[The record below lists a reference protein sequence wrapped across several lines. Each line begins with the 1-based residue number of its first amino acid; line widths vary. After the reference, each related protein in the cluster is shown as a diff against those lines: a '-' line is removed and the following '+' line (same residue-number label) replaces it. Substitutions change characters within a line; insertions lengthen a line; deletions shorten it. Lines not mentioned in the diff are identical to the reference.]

1 MRDRSGGGGSF
12 LLPVGSRWWAWADAK
27 GRGKAAL
34 CGVFQP
40 RSLDGTIV
48 RMGEGR
54 ASGIAGLHVSS
65 DKACCDAAIVLSP
78 RFHMKTHRQR
88 LQRAHFAFMRA
99 LIQGLD
105 ARASWDRYLRLEGE
119 SADMRNVRRTIGWM
133 RDAFAAAARRERRPG
148 TARLILLDPER
159 FASSPKLPTLEDFA
173 REQGLE
179 DFSHAE
185 QIEAYEAAHPGA
197 GPSDGGGQGVAS
209 SRRARVVQRQL
220 EALRWLEDLTAE
232 DPRPDDPVS
241 AWLNPLL
248 AGRLERS
255 GLRTLRELVEHVNQ
269 SGARWWVRVPG
280 IGAHKAARVA
290 EWLQANEQALGLR
303 VGRHALRKRSQ
314 LAFDELHAAVQ
325 PAMELRPLEKLMLP
339 PSLDGS
345 RGAFRCAP
353 SIEGKSP
360 ESNDV
365 DAVLEWLHS
374 RGASSGLEISSM
386 PPVLS
391 ATQRSYRKEAERLL
405 LWATLERGK
414 PLSSLT
420 ADDVGAYADF
430 LVSPPAAWC
439 GPRHHQRWS
448 PMWRPFE
455 GALSPSARR
464 QALVIL
470 RSLFSHLVHR
480 GYLTCSPFATHAL
493 PVIPPV
499 AVQSDQADP
508 MQWDHL
514 DRQLGLQSDEEAVRR
529 LRRALRWIR
538 ATGLRIGE
546 VVSLRCEDLV
556 PPRVEETADA
566 ETAWLLEVKDAA
578 GMTRRLP
585 IAAAHV
591 RELEEE
597 LARHG
602 LEPHVDA
609 QSNRG
614 IAVLARFAAGVPRP
628 PPWSASGLHKAMKR
642 FLLQAAQ
649 GLDEAQAAQVRRLNT
664 HDLRRV
670 ARRATP
676 GSAAA

>member
-1 MRDRSGGGGSF
+1 
-12 LLPVGSRWWAWADAK
+12 
-27 GRGKAAL
+27 
-34 CGVFQP
+34 
-40 RSLDGTIV
+40 
-48 RMGEGR
+48 
-54 ASGIAGLHVSS
+54 
-65 DKACCDAAIVLSP
+65 
-78 RFHMKTHRQR
+78 MKTHRQR

-197 GPSDGGGQGVAS
+197 GPSDGVGQGVAS

-360 ESNDV
+360 
-365 DAVLEWLHS
+365 
-374 RGASSGLEISSM
+374 
-386 PPVLS
+386 
-391 ATQRSYRKEAERLL
+391 
-405 LWATLERGK
+405 
-414 PLSSLT
+414 
-420 ADDVGAYADF
+420 
-430 LVSPPAAWC
+430 
-439 GPRHHQRWS
+439 
-448 PMWRPFE
+448 
-455 GALSPSARR
+455 
-464 QALVIL
+464 
-470 RSLFSHLVHR
+470 
-480 GYLTCSPFATHAL
+480 
-493 PVIPPV
+493 
-499 AVQSDQADP
+499 
-508 MQWDHL
+508 
-514 DRQLGLQSDEEAVRR
+514 
-529 LRRALRWIR
+529 
-538 ATGLRIGE
+538 
-546 VVSLRCEDLV
+546 
-556 PPRVEETADA
+556 
-566 ETAWLLEVKDAA
+566 
-578 GMTRRLP
+578 
-585 IAAAHV
+585 
-591 RELEEE
+591 
-597 LARHG
+597 
-602 LEPHVDA
+602 
-609 QSNRG
+609 
-614 IAVLARFAAGVPRP
+614 
-628 PPWSASGLHKAMKR
+628 
-642 FLLQAAQ
+642 
-649 GLDEAQAAQVRRLNT
+649 
-664 HDLRRV
+664 
-670 ARRATP
+670 
-676 GSAAA
+676 

>member
-1 MRDRSGGGGSF
+1 
-12 LLPVGSRWWAWADAK
+12 
-27 GRGKAAL
+27 
-34 CGVFQP
+34 
-40 RSLDGTIV
+40 
-48 RMGEGR
+48 
-54 ASGIAGLHVSS
+54 
-65 DKACCDAAIVLSP
+65 
-78 RFHMKTHRQR
+78 MKTHRQR

-159 FASSPKLPTLEDFA
+159 FSSSPKLPTLEDFA

-197 GPSDGGGQGVAS
+197 GSSDGAGQGAAS

-232 DPRPDDPVS
+232 DPRADDPVS

-255 GLRTLRELVEHVNQ
+255 GLSTLRELVEHVNQ
-269 SGARWWVRVPG
+269 SGSRWWVRVPG
-280 IGAHKAARVA
+280 IGAHKAARVV
-290 EWLQANEQALGLR
+290 EWLQATEQALGLR

-314 LAFDELHAAVQ
+314 LAFDELQAVVQ
-325 PAMELRPLEKLMLP
+325 PALELRPLEKLMLP

-345 RGAFRCAP
+345 SGAFRCAP
-353 SIEGKSP
+353 SIESKS
-360 ESNDV
+360 SSNNDV
-365 DAVLEWLHS
+365 EAVLEWLHS
-374 RGASSGLEISSM
+374 RGAPSGLEFSSM
-386 PPVLS
+386 PAVLT

-420 ADDVGAYADF
+420 ADDVSAYADF
-430 LVSPPAAWC
+430 IVSPPAAWC

-455 GALSPSARR
+455 GALSPSAQR

-470 RSLFSHLVHR
+470 RGLFSHLVHR
-480 GYLTCSPFATHAL
+480 GYLTCSPFVSHAL
-493 PVIPPV
+493 PVIAPLT
-499 AVQSDQADP
+499 VQPDHADP
-508 MQWDHL
+508 IQWDLL
-514 DRQLGLQSDEEAVRR
+514 DRQLGLQSDDEAARR

-546 VVSLRCEDLV
+546 VVALRCEHLV
-556 PPRVEETADA
+556 PPSLEEAAAAD
-566 ETAWLLEVKDAA
+566 TAWLLEVKDAE
-578 GMTRRLP
+578 GVTKRLP

-602 LEPHVDA
+602 LEPRVDA

-614 IAVLARFAAGVPRP
+614 VAVLARFDAGGAQTRS
-628 PPWSASGLHKAMKR
+628 WSASGLHKAMKR
-642 FLLQAAQ
+642 FLLEAAQ
-649 GLDEAQAAQVRRLNT
+649 GLDELQASRVRRLNT

-676 GSAAA
+676 GSASA